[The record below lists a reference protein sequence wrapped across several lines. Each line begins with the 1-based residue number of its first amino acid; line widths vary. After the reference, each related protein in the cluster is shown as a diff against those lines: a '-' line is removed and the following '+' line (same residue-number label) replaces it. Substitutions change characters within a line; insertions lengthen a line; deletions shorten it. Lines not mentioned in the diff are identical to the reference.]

1 MAVYVGQKDGDFKRI
16 LVPVMY
22 FNHPLFGELL
32 REAEN
37 EFGSVIPA
45 GSPFVAGSRSL
56 SGSRPGSSKARNK
69 LKWENIGLNPAAT
82 WNSIKVAQASAWLE
96 EAKQHH
102 ILQSIPEIMWIYT
115 HRRPAPSLSI
125 RLSHGSGT
133 YHKIRKLYVG
143 IIMQFAPHSC
153 GSYRRLNGASAPHGL
168 LALLPIPCSF

>member
-56 SGSRPGSSKARNK
+56 SGSRPGSSKHSATP
-69 LKWENIGLNPAAT
+69 WAMAAERT
-82 WNSIKVAQASAWLE
+82 IKYGSSAVSITMHICIFNSL
-96 EAKQHH
+96 
-102 ILQSIPEIMWIYT
+102 LT
-115 HRRPAPSLSI
+115 L
-125 RLSHGSGT
+125 G
-133 YHKIRKLYVG
+133 
-143 IIMQFAPHSC
+143 
-153 GSYRRLNGASAPHGL
+153 GSYRRLNGASASDPVLNGAHKPNFFHCKTN
-168 LALLPIPCSF
+168 ALGE